1 MSMTA
6 LPLTVGDVQ
15 NVQIGVGTFTDMAA
29 AQLVVNGSN
38 ATPATTSLFAYANSL
53 VSSAFSKP
61 SAGNFAPV
69 AISVD
74 NLVLGGVPPAGALN
88 AAGATTP
95 NELQNLAINFSPPQ
109 AALANSLGLA
119 NPTIYVTEQMAQG
132 LAAVGDTNLP
142 GSAFVTKFGLSTTT
156 PPTQAQVQAFAQ
168 AIFLETGS
176 AASTTVQEANFWI
189 NYYTKNGVPP
199 GVSTLPAWIAG
210 LAAAAGDAIGS
221 AIVGNSSG
229 TNFSQQLVFNALVD
243 NAEQIGGVKNA
254 DGTPVTYQV
263 GKPLNAQQVPVPLQ
277 GQNPVP
283 PTTVFLTQGAD
294 TPTTGFAKDANGTPL
309 VPPGFTAT
317 VAGTVINAL
326 PFVTSLGLG
335 NNTLNTG
342 DNIVATGA
350 AAGATTLVDVTANN
364 PVPAANPA
372 FATGITING
381 VNEVDITGN
390 FPGLNGFTGVVNG
403 VTTVKDINSVN
414 TVQLGSINQG
424 LNGALANVAITG
436 YGGGNGTFIFDAVVN
451 TAAMGLP
458 TTIMA
463 SLGGAALGST
473 AFLGA
478 DILGFTAQGN
488 PGTLANP
495 NTAYPTWNLTINN
508 PANLELTANTA
519 FPAGSLGTPN
529 VVGTTAI
536 VLSGSSTALSTDAA
550 GNWALLQ
557 SVDASKD
564 TGNVFITGTSS
575 STDSAGGYF
584 GTALSSS
591 TNPFWAFGGANGLLE
606 GNTVFNKFTGGGGV
620 NLLDVS
626 SLNPGQVAKL
636 TASGNTTS
644 QNQLV
649 VTNAVANST
658 VGSALTF
665 AGIANFQQLDVT
677 GIAGT
682 INLANMPAAMALN
695 EIFYITPATG
705 SVTILNQASLAG
717 PLTVDVEDNASAQFA
732 PPVGTPH
739 ALPGIAPTNLTVG
752 ALAALPATGQTLTV
766 VIGDPLHNTAAFLAT
781 ALAIGVPALPVP
793 VPFSAGAGFLGN
805 VTTFGDNTVTIMA
818 QGQTQGGTVIWDFV
832 NSVDVTPL
840 VAASPM
846 VTLAGNTNL
855 FAAGVFSLDP
865 TTTFIQM
872 TGLTLIDTDTALT
885 VLGDT
890 EFAGLPTANSL
901 SALSYSTSAQVLNAS
916 ASGGLIM
923 EGGDRA
929 FTFSPTAAG
938 SFGDLITGS
947 ATKGN
952 VLNGSIGNDT
962 ITGNTTTF
970 LPDTIVTSGGADK
983 ITVAAAHTANDV
995 FAFYGGE
1002 FNAPFVPVPVNF
1014 GPGIDVPADIGS
1026 VVFGALNAAPAG
1038 KADTPELGW
1047 WAQGTGGTPTGYV
1060 GTTYAGFAA
1069 NTGTTVANSDLT
1081 HITGFVAGPAVTPQD
1096 VLSFSVSSFGGKGG
1110 TNGDGGAVFGLTE
1123 GGHLTTP
1130 SAGTASGTTPFPA
1143 GGVVTVAQGSAATA
1157 ATTIPAGN
1165 NAELIELTSGQFSDA
1180 NALVASLSSTNL
1192 VLNPTSSIWVNSGPA
1207 AAGVNAS
1214 FHLLIAYATPTAA
1227 VNIADLAVLVTSPL
1241 AANTTFALASATV
1254 VSPVNVVLHGSDIVQ
1269 LTGIAPTDLHGG
1281 NLHLV
1286 A

>member
-1 MSMTA
+1 MLFLSSRNSSA
-6 LPLTVGDVQ
+6 C
-15 NVQIGVGTFTDMAA
+15 
-29 AQLVVNGSN
+29 S
-38 ATPATTSLFAYANSL
+38 ATTSFAGSQFTTIFN
-53 VSSAFSKP
+53 
-61 SAGNFAPV
+61 
-69 AISVD
+69 IS
-74 NLVLGGVPPAGALN
+74 
-88 AAGATTP
+88 ATT
-95 NELQNLAINFSPPQ
+95 A
-109 AALANSLGLA
+109 
-119 NPTIYVTEQMAQG
+119 PTADQI
-132 LAAVGDTNLP
+132 
-142 GSAFVTKFGLSTTT
+142 
-156 PPTQAQVQAFAQ
+156 QAFAQ
-168 AIFLETGS
+168 KVFDQTGS

-189 NYYTKNGVPP
+189 SYYTKNGAPP
-199 GVSTLPAWIAG
+199 GISNLQPWVAG
-210 LAAAAGDAIGS
+210 MAAAAGDAIGQ

-263 GKPLNAQQVPVPLQ
+263 GKALNVQQVPVPLQ

-317 VAGTVINAL
+317 VAGTVINAV
-326 PFVTSLGLG
+326 PFVTALGLG

-342 DNIVATGA
+342 DDIETKGA
-350 AAGATTLVDVTANN
+350 ATGATTLVDVTAAL
-364 PVPAANPA
+364 VAANPA
-372 FATGITING
+372 FATGVTING
-381 VNEVDITGN
+381 VNEVDITGA
-390 FPGLNGFTGVVNG
+390 FTGLNGFTGVVNG
-403 VTTVKDINSVN
+403 VTTVKDINSVS

-424 LNGALANVAITG
+424 LNGALANVTITG

-451 TAAMGLP
+451 TAATGLP
-458 TTIMA
+458 TTINA
-463 SLGGAALGST
+463 SLGGSALGST

-478 DILGFTAQGN
+478 DLLGFTAQGN

-508 PANLELTANTA
+508 PANLMLTANTA
-519 FPAGSLGTPN
+519 FPAFTIGTPN

-591 TNPFWAFGGANGLLE
+591 TNPFWAFGGSNGLLE
-606 GNTVFNKFTGGGGV
+606 GNVVFNKFTGGGGA

-626 SLNPGQVAKL
+626 SLNTGQVAKL

-665 AGIANFQQLDVT
+665 AGITNFQQLDVT

-695 EIFYITPATG
+695 EIFYITKATG
-705 SVTILNQASLAG
+705 NVTILNQASLAG

-739 ALPGIAPTNLTVG
+739 VLPGIVPTNLTVG

-781 ALAIGVPALPVP
+781 AAAVGAPVP

-832 NSVDVTPL
+832 KSVDVTPL
-840 VAASPM
+840 VAASPL

-855 FAAGVFSLDP
+855 FAEGVFSLDP

-872 TGLTLIDTDTALT
+872 TGLTLKVTDTALT

-890 EFAGLPTANSL
+890 EFPGLPTANSL
-901 SALSYSTSAQVLNAS
+901 SALSYSTSAQVLDAS

-923 EGGDRA
+923 LGGDRA

-947 ATKGN
+947 TTKGN

-962 ITGNTTTF
+962 TTGNTTTF

-983 ITVAAAHTANDV
+983 ITVTAAHTATDV
-995 FAFYGGE
+995 FDFYPGE
-1002 FNAPFVPVPVNF
+1002 FNAPLVPVPVNF
-1014 GPGIDVPADIGS
+1014 GPGFDVPADIGA
-1026 VVFGALNAAPAG
+1026 VVFGALNGAGPG
-1038 KADTPELGW
+1038 KADTPELGF

-1060 GTTYAGFAA
+1060 GTAYAGFAA
-1069 NTGTTVANSDLT
+1069 NTGTTVANSDLSK
-1081 HITGFVAGPAVTPQD
+1081 IAGFVAGQD

-1110 TNGDGGAVFGLTE
+1110 TNGVGGAVFGLTE
-1123 GGHLTTP
+1123 GGHWATP
-1130 SAGTASGTTPFPA
+1130 VAGTPSGTTPFPD
-1143 GGVVTVAQGSAATA
+1143 GGVVAVAQGSAETA
-1157 ATTIPAGN
+1157 ATTIPLGN
-1165 NAELIELTSGQFSDA
+1165 SAALIELTSGQFSDA
-1180 NALVASLSSTNL
+1180 NALVASLSATNL
-1192 VLNPTSSIWVNSGPA
+1192 VLNPTSSIWVNTGAHA
-1207 AAGVNAS
+1207 AIGAGAS

-1227 VNIADLAVLVTSPL
+1227 VNIADLAVLITTPL
-1241 AANTTFALASATV
+1241 GATATTQTFALASATA

-1281 NLHLV
+1281 NVHLV